1 MCAVGVFVGR
11 QASSLLE
18 LKAAPNI
25 HRRYFSNLQFVSGQQ
40 QHDIYG
46 GFGRY
51 LCRAWNEGRRE
62 SDRVHAFSI
71 VLVAEHTTLVPR
83 EGEGGTLRSSERV
96 QPPRLLWRHAC
107 FDVPIPPPWHAPPG
121 PWRGLLD
128 T

>member
-96 QPPRLLWRHAC
+96 QPPRLLW
-107 FDVPIPPPWHAPPG
+107 PKQ
-121 PWRGLLD
+121 
-128 T
+128 TQ